1 MQFSPPSTTSQHL
14 YQPVAQYYHFTT
26 TEQIH
31 VNRSS
36 VLKATKLWFG
46 TSCFM
51 HINIILLKLC
61 WQHRR
66 WWENHKKK
74 SSSSLRSCCWSQILS
89 PPSSFIAIRSA
100 IVLSWSSFVD
110 GSSRCVNFCLSWD
123 PNWVINW
130 NRNHATCYIYIDRN
144 IYTWV
149 EWEIIHSED
158 ALLQIQ
164 SYFSYGVNQCII
176 RPNLHDT
183 GGR

>member
-66 WWENHKKK
+66 WWENHKQKRVPLPCDRVADHK
-74 SSSSLRSCCWSQILS
+74 YCRHHRRSSLSGRRLCCRGRRSWM
-89 PPSSFIAIRSA
+89 A
-100 IVLSWSSFVD
+100 VV
-110 GSSRCVNFCLSWD
+110 VNFCLSWD